1 MRIRHAPIRPARQAD
16 ALEEVVRA
24 LVQALED
31 AKIKVPPIARQWARR
46 RAADKKADNNR
57 EREV

>member
-1 MRIRHAPIRPARQAD
+1 MKIKHAPIRPARQAD

-31 AKIKVPPIARQWARR
+31 AKIKVPPIARQWARQR
-46 RAADKKADNNR
+46 SQNKSKRGGDA
-57 EREV
+57 